1 MNVPAQATVL
11 ILTGESQM
19 AAHVELSLATLG
31 ATDHGQ
37 ISVHVVHPETLDLS
51 GLSAQAVRLHAWDQ
65 TRSLARVTNE
75 LVGSGEFGEV
85 VLLATAGAS
94 LDPTD
99 VADAASLVDDGGR
112 VLRGWPLGVAGLTPD
127 SLLDLAP
134 EVRSERGANA
144 VGVTVRD
151 DTMGVVGMRRDDYVT
166 LRGLEETLSDP
177 DDLLHDIHQRAR
189 RWGLQTGV
197 GPTVLFAAKRLN
209 ALPSSSQHAAAT
221 PGQLTRIF
229 RNLTTSMGGTPL
241 VSIVISTCNRSDY
254 LADCIHSILA
264 QSFGD
269 FELILV
275 DDGSTDATE
284 QVVAE
289 FSDPRIRYFKRENAG
304 ISAARNFGLERARGA
319 LIAVHDD
326 DDLMLP
332 WRLESQLAA
341 LESGDHGCFGVSV
354 HFDDTTGETHDLVH
368 RLFTMQ
374 TALRYGNNPTHPTWL
389 IRRDVVAQFGYDET
403 LESGVDNN
411 LALRMIRSGVRLR
424 HTGVPLILRRM
435 HAGQITRT
443 AGETQKASASM
454 SRRMLHFAN
463 GAAQNPNVVGP
474 EGEWLPAEKVR
485 SARSRVLPYL
495 PDHLVSRDVTIRV
508 PWPLDEAV
516 RFAEP
521 LGALK
526 FISSS
531 FGRENGPGDTVVT
544 VAGVTWP
551 GLVTIRDA
559 GLTFEATAVEAG
571 AQDDAAGRAA
581 LERWSLEEFASDHAA
596 GDHVVRLVSSDSEAL
611 AAFVSGSGRPGVAYQ
626 ATREGEQLMAALLY
640 AGGLE
645 DALGLVTQVQ
655 TAGPDVLDASVMLR
669 GDVSRNDLVAA
680 LASGAGVTA

>member
-1 MNVPAQATVL
+1 MNATGQATVL
-11 ILTGESQM
+11 ILTGEEHL
-19 AAHVELSLATLG
+19 AAHVELSLASVG
-31 ATDHGQ
+31 AADGGQ
-37 ISVHVVHPETLDLS
+37 LSVHVVHPATLDLS
-51 GLSAQAVRLHAWDQ
+51 ELAAPAVRFHAWDQ

-75 LVGSGEFGEV
+75 LVGSGESGDV
-85 VLLATAGAS
+85 IVLATAGGA

-99 VADAASLVDDGGR
+99 LADAAALLAGGGK
-112 VLRGWPLGVAGLTPD
+112 VLSGWPLDVAGLSPD
-127 SLLDLAP
+127 SLPDRAP
-134 EVRSERGANA
+134 TLRAERGANT

-151 DTMGVVGMRRDDYVT
+151 GTMGVVGMRRDDYIT

-177 DDLLHDIHQRAR
+177 DDLLHDIHLRAR
-189 RWGLQTGV
+189 RWGLQAGV
-197 GPTVLFAAKRLN
+197 GPTVLFAAKKLN
-209 ALPSSSQHAAAT
+209 ALPSSRQHAAAT
-221 PGQLTRIF
+221 PGRLTRIF
-229 RNLTTSMGGTPL
+229 RNLRTSWGGTPL
-241 VSIVISTCNRSDY
+241 VSIVISTYNRSDY
-254 LADCIHSILA
+254 LADCINSILA

-289 FSDPRIRYFKRENAG
+289 FTDPRIRYFKRENAG
-304 ISAARNFGLERARGA
+304 ISAARNFGLEQARGA
-319 LIAVHDD
+319 FIAVHDD

-332 WRLESQLAA
+332 WRLETQLGA
-341 LESGDHGCFGVSV
+341 LEPGDHGSFGVSV
-354 HFDDTTGETHDLVH
+354 HFDDATGETHDLVH

-411 LALRMIRSGVRLR
+411 LALRMIRSGVRFR
-424 HTGVPLILRRM
+424 HTGAPLILRRM

-463 GAAQNPNVVGP
+463 GAAQDPNVVGP
-474 EGEWLPAEKVR
+474 EGEWLPAEKVGA
-485 SARSRVLPYL
+485 ARARVLPYL
-495 PDHLVSRDVTIRV
+495 PDHLVSRDVTLRL

-521 LGALK
+521 LGTLK
-526 FISSS
+526 FVSSS
-531 FGRENGPGDTVVT
+531 FGREDAPGDTVVT

-581 LERWSLEEFASDHAA
+581 LERWSLEEIASDHAA
-596 GDHVVRLVSSDSEAL
+596 GDHVVRLVSSNSEAL
-611 AAFVSGSGRPGVAYQ
+611 AAFVSESGRPGVAYQ

-640 AGGLE
+640 AEDLE
-645 DALGLVTQVQ
+645 DALGLVTHVQ
-655 TAGPDVLDASVMLR
+655 TANLDVLDASVLLR
-669 GDVSRNDLVAA
+669 GHLGRGDLVEA
-680 LASGAGVTA
+680 LAARAGVTA